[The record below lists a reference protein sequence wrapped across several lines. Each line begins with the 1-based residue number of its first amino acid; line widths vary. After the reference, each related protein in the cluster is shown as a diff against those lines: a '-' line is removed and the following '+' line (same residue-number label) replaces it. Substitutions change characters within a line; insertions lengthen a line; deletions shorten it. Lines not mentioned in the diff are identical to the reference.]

1 MNATRAAAP
10 DSVAS
15 HHYFD
20 RDVGSMAVK
29 LLPSEYYVTSS
40 DTVLSTVLGSCVAA
54 CLHDVEAGVAGM
66 NHFMLP
72 DDGEAG
78 AGTRD
83 AVESMRYGAYAM
95 DVLIRELVRV
105 GARRDRLK
113 AKVFGG
119 GAVLANMTTLNI
131 GDRNADFVLRYL
143 RAEGIEI
150 AAQDLRGPHARRV
163 CFIPSTGKA
172 IVRKL
177 RAQTEVRQVQH
188 EEGELLRK
196 LSGLRGAADSERTG
210 IAPATRPAPVVV
222 IKGNR

>member
-1 MNATRAAAP
+1 MSNTSPSAP

-20 RDVGSMAVK
+20 RDVGHKAVK
-29 LLPSEYYVTSS
+29 LLPSEYYVTMD

-54 CLHDVEAGVAGM
+54 CLHDAEAGVAGM

-72 DDGEAG
+72 DDSESGM
-78 AGTRD
+78 RD
-83 AVESMRYGAYAM
+83 PVDSMRYGTYAM
-95 DVLIRELVRV
+95 DVLIRELVRA
-105 GARRDRLK
+105 GARRDRLQ

-143 RAEGIEI
+143 RTERIEV

-163 CFIPSTGKA
+163 YFMPATGKA

-177 RAQTEVRQVQH
+177 RAQTEVRSIQR
-188 EEGELLRK
+188 EEGELLRS
-196 LSGLRGAADSERTG
+196 LSGLRAVPDLEKTSNAPGARM
-210 IAPATRPAPVVV
+210 APLAA

>member
-1 MNATRAAAP
+1 MTMAPNAAAP
-10 DSVAS
+10 GSVAS

-20 RDVGSMAVK
+20 RDVGMMAVK

-40 DTVLSTVLGSCVAA
+40 NTALSTVLGSCVAA
-54 CLHDVEAGVAGM
+54 CLHDREAGVAGM

-72 DDGEAG
+72 DEREQGTG
-78 AGTRD
+78 AGSRD
-83 AVESMRYGAYAM
+83 AAESMRYGAYAM
-95 DVLIRELVRV
+95 DVLIRELVRA

-119 GAVLANMTTLNI
+119 AAVLANMTTLNI

-143 RAEGIEI
+143 NNERIEV

-163 CFIPSTGKA
+163 CFVPATGKA

-177 RAQTEVRQVQH
+177 RAQTEVRQVQR
-188 EEGELLRK
+188 EEGELLRR
-196 LSGLRGAADSERTG
+196 LTG
-210 IAPATRPAPVVV
+210 QRAAPVAENNNNR
-222 IKGNR
+222 GNQ

>member
-1 MNATRAAAP
+1 MNAASSAAAP
-10 DSVAS
+10 GSVAS

-20 RDVGSMAVK
+20 RDVGMMAVK

-40 DTVLSTVLGSCVAA
+40 NTALSTVLGSCVAA
-54 CLHDVEAGVAGM
+54 CLHDREAGVAGM

-72 DDGEAG
+72 DDGEQGAG
-78 AGTRD
+78 AGVRD

-95 DVLIRELVRV
+95 DVLIRELVRA
-105 GARRDRLK
+105 GARRDRIK

-143 RAEGIEI
+143 NNERIEV

-163 CFIPSTGKA
+163 CFVPATGKA

-177 RAQTEVRQVQH
+177 RAQTEVRQVQR
-188 EEGELLRK
+188 EEGELLRR
-196 LSGLRGAADSERTG
+196 LSGLRAAPAADNKG
-210 IAPATRPAPVVV
+210 IQ
-222 IKGNR
+222 